1 MNEIN
6 STPTAAVSE
15 RTQVRLSNK
24 CHSILTQMKE
34 DGYLA
39 EMTDGYRLGIAL
51 ALSMGAQTDDLS
63 AENRNFIAVSTLDPT
78 GEIAAAIRL
87 LVSLEGQSVYGY
99 AERLADWGIKEMQ
112 TRFKGGF
119 LDVASLMN
127 TVAETA
133 S

>member
-1 MNEIN
+1 M
-6 STPTAAVSE
+6 SDATTATPSE

-24 CHSILTQMKE
+24 AHTILTQMKE

-51 ALSMGAQTDDLS
+51 ALSMGTTPKELS
-63 AENRNFIAVSTLDPT
+63 PENRNFIAVSTLDPT
-78 GEIAAAIRL
+78 GELAAAIRM
-87 LVSLEGQSVYGY
+87 LVNLEGQGVYGY

-112 TRFKGGF
+112 ERFKGGF
-119 LDVASLMN
+119 LDVASLLN
-127 TVAETA
+127 ASAEKA

>member
-1 MNEIN
+1 MNEA
-6 STPTAAVSE
+6 TTATGSE

-24 CHSILTQMKE
+24 SHTILTQMKE

-51 ALSMGAQTDDLS
+51 ALSMGVTPGELS
-63 AENRNFIAVSTLDPT
+63 TENRNFIAVSTLDPT
-78 GEIAAAIRL
+78 GDLAAAIRM
-87 LVSLEGQSVYGY
+87 LVNLEGQGVYGY

-112 TRFKGGF
+112 DRFKGGF
-119 LDVASLMN
+119 LDVASL
-127 TVAETA
+127 VSAAAEKA

>member
-1 MNEIN
+1 MND
-6 STPTAAVSE
+6 SKTATASE

-24 CHSILTQMKE
+24 GHSILTQMKE

-39 EMTDGYRLGIAL
+39 EMTDGYRLCIEL
-51 ALSMGAQTDDLS
+51 ALSMGAIPEDLS

-78 GEIAAAIRL
+78 GEIAAAIRI
-87 LVSLEGQSVYGY
+87 LVNLEGQSVYGY
-99 AERLADWGIKEMQ
+99 AERLADWGIKEMHE
-112 TRFKGGF
+112 RFKGGF

-127 TVAETA
+127 AAAVKA

>member
-51 ALSMGAQTDDLS
+51 ALSMGAQPDDLS

-127 TVAETA
+127 IVAETA

>member
-1 MNEIN
+1 MND
-6 STPTAAVSE
+6 TATATASE

-24 CHSILTQMKE
+24 GHSILTQMKE

-51 ALSMGAQTDDLS
+51 ALSMGATPDELS

-78 GEIAAAIRL
+78 GELSAAIRM
-87 LVSLEGQSVYGY
+87 LVNLEGQGVYGY

-112 TRFKGGF
+112 ERFKGGF
-119 LDVASLMN
+119 LDVASLMSAA
-127 TVAETA
+127 AETA

>member
-1 MNEIN
+1 MSEL
-6 STPTAAVSE
+6 TTTTTLSE

-24 CHSILTQMKE
+24 CHAILTQMKE

-39 EMTDGYRLGIAL
+39 EMTDGYRLGIAI
-51 ALSMGAQTDDLS
+51 ALSMGAQPDELS
-63 AENRNFIAVSTLDPT
+63 VENRNFIAVSTLDPT
-78 GEIAAAIRL
+78 GEIAAAIRI
-87 LVSLEGQSVYGY
+87 LVNLEGQSVYGY

-127 TVAETA
+127 RATEMV

>member
-1 MNEIN
+1 M
-6 STPTAAVSE
+6 SDAMTATTTTSE

-24 CHSILTQMKE
+24 CHSILSQMKE

-51 ALSMGAQTDDLS
+51 ALSMGATPEELS

-78 GEIAAAIRL
+78 GELAAAIRM
-87 LVSLEGQSVYGY
+87 LVNLEGQGVYGY

-112 TRFKGGF
+112 SRFKGGF
-119 LDVASLMN
+119 IDAASLMN
-127 TVAETA
+127 TAAEMA

>member
-1 MNEIN
+1 MNDATI
-6 STPTAAVSE
+6 TTAAE

-24 CHSILTQMKE
+24 GHTILTQMKE

-51 ALSMGAQTDDLS
+51 ALSMGAIPEDFPS
-63 AENRNFIAVSTLDPT
+63 ENRNFIAVSTLDPT
-78 GEIAAAIRL
+78 GELAAAIRM
-87 LVSLEGQSVYGY
+87 LVNLEGQSVYGY

-112 TRFKGGF
+112 ERFKGGF
-119 LDVASLMN
+119 LDVASLVN
-127 TVAETA
+127 LVAEKA